1 MARKGRPDVEKRT
14 FIGFLAIVLALLGLL
29 VGANIWGTANA
40 TPKLGLDLEGGTQM
54 VLTPRLVGEQSVTTE
69 QIAQAR
75 DIIAERVD
83 SQGVSGSEVTTQ
95 GEANIVVS
103 MPGDP
108 TRQQED
114 NLRRSSALQFRPVL
128 LTGSGTPVPA
138 PSAANPSATG
148 TASGSA

>member
-75 DIIAERVD
+75 DIIAAVAAAD
-83 SQGVSGSEVTTQ
+83 VAG
-95 GEANIVVS
+95 
-103 MPGDP
+103 
-108 TRQQED
+108 
-114 NLRRSSALQFRPVL
+114 
-128 LTGSGTPVPA
+128 PA
-138 PSAANPSATG
+138 PLRVALSPATLPLPQLPCEI
-148 TASGSA
+148 TQS